1 MDMALSILDYVS
13 QDLNNQPHA
22 PEYYKRKVAA
32 GELGVK
38 SGKGFYDWSIKSADE
53 VKARR
58 DRFVL
63 EFLRSQKAT

>member
-1 MDMALSILDYVS
+1 
-13 QDLNNQPHA
+13 
-22 PEYYKRKVAA
+22 VAA